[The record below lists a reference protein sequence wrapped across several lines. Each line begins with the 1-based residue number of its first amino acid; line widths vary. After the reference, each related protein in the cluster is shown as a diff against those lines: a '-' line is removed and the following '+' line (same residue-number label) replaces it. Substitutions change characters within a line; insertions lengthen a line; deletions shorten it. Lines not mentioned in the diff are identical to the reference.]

1 MQFHYTPPQTELEK
15 MLGGYFCIN
24 AIGKIRPGDDQSFKL
39 FLQSAEPPPR
49 CVVYIDSSG
58 GDVDAAIGIGH
69 LIRSS
74 WFATDVGQC
83 QLDFQSPN
91 SIPLMHRKK
100 LPGQC
105 LSAATLVF
113 LGGRLRYFD
122 GRSKFGVHQFDFPQA
137 QGEEIPRNYLAHSQT
152 LSAKMF
158 EYIVDMGIS
167 PQFLL
172 LSVAT
177 PSDQMRFVSHE
188 ELERIGAVTGGQTD
202 VNWSI
207 EGKNGL
213 SYVKGERDSLYGHH
227 KVMLGFNN
235 EIGFVIWAVM
245 ETQGRARE
253 LLGFSLV
260 EVVLNGESKRLDI
273 SSRAERKEEGIYT
286 NILARISEDEAKQI
300 AFSDSFGVQIR
311 FSSDASM
318 FLGIAAMD
326 TKEGQE
332 KLRTFFTNHKK

>member
-1 MQFHYTPPQTELEK
+1 MQFHYTPPQTELEN
-15 MLGGYFCIN
+15 MLGGHFCIN
-24 AIGKIRPGDDQSFKL
+24 AIGKIRPGDDQSFEL
-39 FLQSAEPPPR
+39 FLRSARPPPR
-49 CVVYIDSSG
+49 CNVYIDSSG
-58 GDVDAAIGIGH
+58 GDVDAAIGIGR

-74 WFATDVGQC
+74 WFATHVGQY
-83 QLDFQSPN
+83 QLDFQNPN
-91 SIPLMHRKK
+91 EIPLMHRKK

-105 LSAATLVF
+105 LSAATLMF
-113 LGGRLRYFD
+113 LGGRLRYLD
-122 GRSKFGVHQFDFPQA
+122 DSSEFGVHQFDFPQA
-137 QGEEIPRNYLAHSQT
+137 QGEEVPRHFLARSQT

-172 LSVAT
+172 LSAAT
-177 PSDQMRFVSHE
+177 PSNQMRFVGRK
-188 ELERIGAVTGGQTD
+188 ELERTGVVTGGQTD
-202 VNWSI
+202 VKWSI

-235 EIGFVIWAVM
+235 EVGFVFWAVI

-260 EVVLNGESKRLDI
+260 EVVLNGESRRLDI

-286 NILARISEDEAKQI
+286 NVLAKISEDEAKQI